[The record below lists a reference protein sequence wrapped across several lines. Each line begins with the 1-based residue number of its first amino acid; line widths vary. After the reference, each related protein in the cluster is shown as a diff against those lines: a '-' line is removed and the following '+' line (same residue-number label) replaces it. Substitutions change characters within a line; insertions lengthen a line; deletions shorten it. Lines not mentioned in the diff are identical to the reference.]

1 MGNLC
6 SKESQIPSSQI
17 NSEKEINIISYKSIA
32 DKTYEL
38 QEGKFNF
45 FRKINYKDFLYSLVN
60 FSSEN
65 ATLKDDYINV
75 NNNYSMNDSFFN
87 ESFDNDIFQSFLEN
101 KILKHKA
108 INNDLLNNEKAVSI
122 FKECFLSANSG
133 LGLKLSQDAK
143 MKGDSS
149 VDKNNIIK
157 KGNCIGYGILYC
169 QGKNYVKIES
179 LFNLFQENSLVK
191 KSEKLNS
198 FLLSLFL
205 IPSYGMLTART
216 KLEKYEEIGK
226 IKKEQLK
233 ELMDTSELKDSQN
246 LLEVTNKLLFG
257 EDTYQS
263 LNYSQFKSKF
273 ENNNK
278 ETSLAFL
285 LSASGVRYML
295 AKHNV

>member
-273 ENNNK
+273 EDNNK

>member
-179 LFNLFQENSLVK
+179 LFNLFQEGSLVK

>member
-1 MGNLC
+1 M
-6 SKESQIPSSQI
+6 
-17 NSEKEINIISYKSIA
+17 
-32 DKTYEL
+32 
-38 QEGKFNF
+38 
-45 FRKINYKDFLYSLVN
+45 YSLVN

-75 NNNYSMNDSFFN
+75 NINYSMNDSFFN

-122 FKECFLSANSG
+122 FKECFLGANSG

-179 LFNLFQENSLVK
+179 LFNLFQEDSLVK

>member
-179 LFNLFQENSLVK
+179 LFNLFQEDSLVK